1 MNGEVRFFFSHGTNH
16 SKGVCILINPAIHCQ
31 VDYCYSNNSGR
42 IVLITIT
49 LGSQKLTLCN
59 IYAPTN
65 RTNQLEFMQELN
77 NCIIDKTE
85 LTKLIVGGDWNCT
98 LSKKDK
104 IGGTAWAPTNYRN
117 MLVTTMD
124 MFDLID
130 IQRVRHPKSRKFT
143 YESKAIGMKSRIDF
157 FLLAKNLTKSVKKTE
172 VYPSI
177 APDHNAIYTS
187 LSWSCET
194 PRGPGLWKF
203 NNTLLKDEEYVEWV
217 RETYSNTVRYYR
229 QVTSKG
235 LLWELIKMEI
245 RSATISYTKY
255 KAKIS
260 RDRAEEIRHQ
270 LEQLDDTICNNF
282 FSPDINQL
290 LLHYDNLKSELQSLY
305 ENKKKTSDV

>member
-1 MNGEVRFFFSHGTNH
+1 
-16 SKGVCILINPAIHCQ
+16 
-31 VDYCYSNNSGR
+31 
-42 IVLITIT
+42 
-49 LGSQKLTLCN
+49 
-59 IYAPTN
+59 
-65 RTNQLEFMQELN
+65 MQELN

-117 MLVTTMD
+117 ILVTTMD

-187 LSWSCET
+187 LS
-194 PRGPGLWKF
+194 
-203 NNTLLKDEEYVEWV
+203 
-217 RETYSNTVRYYR
+217 
-229 QVTSKG
+229 
-235 LLWELIKMEI
+235 
-245 RSATISYTKY
+245 
-255 KAKIS
+255 
-260 RDRAEEIRHQ
+260 
-270 LEQLDDTICNNF
+270 
-282 FSPDINQL
+282 
-290 LLHYDNLKSELQSLY
+290 
-305 ENKKKTSDV
+305 